1 VRRTLLDGVGD
12 FEECA
17 ITRIF
22 IGQMVDICYE
32 FSVHVCEFVMQIEDR
47 VDERNSGVGPPDL
60 SIFDSQAPMCINFV
74 KCASGLSNQH
84 SVDHSPY
91 MIGANG
97 SVRGKKEFEPS
108 SLAAESEPLLGP
120 HLEDY

>member
-1 VRRTLLDGVGD
+1 MRTDPSLDGVGD

-84 SVDHSPY
+84 SVDHSALVCDGHHK
-91 MIGANG
+91 GAYDIFRYIFTYNHD
-97 SVRGKKEFEPS
+97 PS
-108 SLAAESEPLLGP
+108 
-120 HLEDY
+120 